1 MSATVLLV
9 GGFGNLG
16 GRIAAHLGSSD
27 GHHIV
32 LASRKNQAA
41 PSWAKSA
48 QTIQLDITDPKTFS
62 NIPTSVSCIIQLAGT
77 NDVDSA
83 QNPELAHRV
92 TTEGTSALLSNA
104 VDNGI
109 ERFIYFSTAHVYGAP
124 LTGNFTEESPTNAV
138 HPYATT
144 HLEAESAIGTAHD
157 RGEILGI
164 RVRLSNGFGRP
175 MAYETADWRTLT
187 SDLCRQAVL
196 EKRME
201 MRTDGLQER
210 NFITKTDI
218 ARAVHHLIGLPKA
231 DASNGL
237 FNLGGS
243 NSQTLLAMANM
254 IQERAQ
260 KKFGVGIPLHRPEPT
275 TTDIQ
280 HLNFDIR
287 KLLNTGFSLTEDALG
302 EIDEFLDMI
311 ELHHQS

>member
-16 GRIAAHLGSSD
+16 GRIAAHLSQFQD
-27 GHHIV
+27 HQII
-32 LASRKNQAA
+32 LASRKKQAA
-41 PSWAKSA
+41 PLWAKDA
-48 QTIQLDITDPKTFS
+48 QTIQLDVTDPTTFT
-62 NIPTSVSCIIQLAGT
+62 NIPKSVNCIVQLAAT

-83 QNPELAHRV
+83 QNPELARSV
-92 TTEGTSALLSNA
+92 TTEGTASLLNA
-104 VDNGI
+104 AIHNGI
-109 ERFIYFSTAHVYGAP
+109 ERFVYFSTAHVYGAP
-124 LTGNFTEESPTNAV
+124 LQGMFTESSTTHAV

-144 HLEAESAIGTAHD
+144 HLEAESAVAAAHENRD
-157 RGEILGI
+157 IQGI

-175 MAYETADWRTLT
+175 MAYEAADWRTLT
-187 SDLCRQAVL
+187 SDLCRQAVV

-218 ARAVHHLIGLPKA
+218 ARAVQHLIALPTSLTS
-231 DASNGL
+231 DGL

-243 NSQTLLAMANM
+243 QSQSLLAMATT

-260 KKFGVGIPLHRPEPT
+260 KKYSAEIPLHRPEPT
-275 TTDIQ
+275 SADIQ
-280 HLNFDIR
+280 HLNFDIH
-287 KLLNTGFSLTEDALG
+287 KLLNTGFSLTEDTLG
-302 EIDEFLDMI
+302 EIDDFLNMI

>member
-16 GRIAAHLGSSD
+16 GRIAAHLSQFQD
-27 GHHIV
+27 HQIV
-32 LASRKNQAA
+32 LASRKKQAA
-41 PSWAKSA
+41 PLWAKDA
-48 QTIQLDITDPKTFS
+48 QTIQLDVTDPTTFT
-62 NIPTSVSCIIQLAGT
+62 NIPKSVNCIVQLAAT

-83 QNPELAHRV
+83 QNPELARTV
-92 TTEGTSALLSNA
+92 TTEGTASLLNA
-104 VDNGI
+104 AIHNGI
-109 ERFIYFSTAHVYGAP
+109 ERFVYFSTAHVYGAP
-124 LTGNFTEESPTNAV
+124 LQGTFNESSPTHAV

-144 HLEAESAIGTAHD
+144 HLEAESAVAAAHE
-157 RGEILGI
+157 RGDIQGI

-175 MAYETADWRTLT
+175 MAYEAADWRTLT
-187 SDLCRQAVL
+187 SDLCRQAVV

-218 ARAVHHLIGLPKA
+218 ARAVQHLIALPKT
-231 DASNGL
+231 DVSNGL

-243 NSQTLLAMANM
+243 GSQTLLAMANM

-260 KKFGVGIPLHRPEPT
+260 KKFGVEIPLHRPEPT
-275 TTDIQ
+275 NTDSQ
-280 HLNFDIR
+280 QLNFDVH
-287 KLLNTGFSLTEDALG
+287 KLLNTGFSLTENALR
-302 EIDEFLDMI
+302 EIDDFLDMI

>member
-16 GRIAAHLGSSD
+16 GRIAAHLSQFQN
-27 GHHIV
+27 HQIV
-32 LASRKNQAA
+32 LASRKKQAA
-41 PSWAKSA
+41 PLWAKDV
-48 QTIQLDITDPKTFS
+48 QTIHLDVTDPTTFT
-62 NIPTSVSCIIQLAGT
+62 NIPKSVNCIVQLAAT

-83 QNPELAHRV
+83 QNPELARTV
-92 TTEGTSALLSNA
+92 TTEGTASLLNA
-104 VDNGI
+104 AIHNGI
-109 ERFIYFSTAHVYGAP
+109 ERFVYFSTAHVYGAP
-124 LTGNFTEESPTNAV
+124 LQGTFTESSTTHAV

-144 HLEAESAIGTAHD
+144 HLEAESAVATAHE
-157 RGEILGI
+157 RGDIQGI

-175 MAYETADWRTLT
+175 MAYEAADWRTLT
-187 SDLCRQAVL
+187 SDLCRQAVV

-218 ARAVHHLIGLPKA
+218 ARAVQHLISLPTSLIS
-231 DASNGL
+231 DGL

-243 NSQTLLAMANM
+243 QSQSLLAMATT

-260 KKFGVGIPLHRPEPT
+260 TKYSTEIPLHRPEPT
-275 TTDIQ
+275 TADIQ
-280 HLNFDIR
+280 HLNFDIH
-287 KLLNTGFSLTEDALG
+287 KLLNTGFSLTEDTLG
-302 EIDEFLDMI
+302 EIDNFLDMI

>member
-16 GRIAAHLGSSD
+16 GRIAAHLSQFQD
-27 GHHIV
+27 HQIV
-32 LASRKNQAA
+32 LASRKKQAA
-41 PSWAKSA
+41 PLWAKDA
-48 QTIQLDITDPKTFS
+48 QTIQLDVTDPTTFT
-62 NIPTSVSCIIQLAGT
+62 NIPKSVNCIVQLAAT

-83 QNPELAHRV
+83 QSPERAHSV
-92 TTEGTSALLSNA
+92 TTEGTASLLNA
-104 VDNGI
+104 AIHNGI
-109 ERFIYFSTAHVYGAP
+109 ERFVYFSTAHVYGAP
-124 LTGNFTEESPTNAV
+124 LQGTFTESSTTHAV

-144 HLEAESAIGTAHD
+144 HLEAESAVATAHE
-157 RGEILGI
+157 RGDIQGI

-175 MAYETADWRTLT
+175 MAYEAADWRTLT
-187 SDLCRQAVL
+187 SDLCRQAVV

-218 ARAVHHLIGLPKA
+218 ARAVQHLIALPTSLTR
-231 DASNGL
+231 DGL

-243 NSQTLLAMANM
+243 QSQSLLAMATT

-260 KKFGVGIPLHRPEPT
+260 KKYSAEIPLHRPEPT
-275 TTDIQ
+275 TADIQ
-280 HLNFDIR
+280 HLNFDIH
-287 KLLNTGFSLTEDALG
+287 KLLNTGFSLTEDTLG
-302 EIDEFLDMI
+302 EIDDFLNMI

>member
-16 GRIAAHLGSSD
+16 GRIAAHLGSL
-27 GHHIV
+27 GNHHIV
-32 LASRKNQAA
+32 LASRRKQNA
-41 PSWAKSA
+41 PDWAKSA
-48 QTIQLDITDPKTFS
+48 QTIQLDLTDPSTFL
-62 NIPTSVSCIIQLAGT
+62 NIPKSVNCIIQLAGT
-77 NDVDSA
+77 NDVGSA
-83 QNPELAHRV
+83 QNPELAQRV
-92 TTEGTSALLSNA
+92 TVAGTSALLSNA
-104 VDNGI
+104 VGKGI

-124 LTGNFTEESPTNAV
+124 LTGHFTEETPTKAA

-144 HLEAESAIGTAHD
+144 HLEAESAVGTAHD

-164 RVRLSNGFGRP
+164 RVRLSNGFGRS

-210 NFITKTDI
+210 NFITKADI
-218 ARAVHHLIGLPKA
+218 ARAVHHLIALPKT
-231 DASNGL
+231 DVSNGL

-243 NSQTLLAMANM
+243 RSQTLLAMANV

-260 KKFGVGIPLHRPEPT
+260 KKFGVEIPLLRPEPT
-275 TTDIQ
+275 TTQTQ
-280 HLNFDIR
+280 HLNFDIH
-287 KLLNTGFSLTEDALG
+287 KLLKTGFSLTENAFG

-311 ELHHQS
+311 ELHYQS

>member
-16 GRIAAHLGSSD
+16 GRIAAHLSQFQN
-27 GHHIV
+27 HQIV
-32 LASRKNQAA
+32 LASRKKQAA
-41 PSWAKSA
+41 PLWAKDA
-48 QTIQLDITDPKTFS
+48 QTIQLDVTDPTTFT
-62 NIPTSVSCIIQLAGT
+62 NIPKSVNCIVQLAAT

-83 QNPELAHRV
+83 QNPELARTV
-92 TTEGTSALLSNA
+92 TAEGTASLLNA
-104 VDNGI
+104 AIHNGI
-109 ERFIYFSTAHVYGAP
+109 ERFVYFSTAHVYGAP
-124 LTGNFTEESPTNAV
+124 LQGTITESSPTHAV

-144 HLEAESAIGTAHD
+144 HLEAESAVAAAHENGD
-157 RGEILGI
+157 IQGI

-175 MAYETADWRTLT
+175 MAYEAADWRTLT
-187 SDLCRQAVL
+187 SDLCRQAVV

-218 ARAVHHLIGLPKA
+218 ARAVQHLIALPTSLTS
-231 DASNGL
+231 DGL

-243 NSQTLLAMANM
+243 QSQSLLAMATT

-260 KKFGVGIPLHRPEPT
+260 KKYSAEIPLHRPEPT
-275 TTDIQ
+275 SSDIQ
-280 HLNFDIR
+280 HLNFDIH
-287 KLLNTGFSLTEDALG
+287 KLLNTGFSLTEDTLG
-302 EIDEFLDMI
+302 EIDDFLNMI

>member
-16 GRIAAHLGSSD
+16 GRIAAHLSQFQN
-27 GHHIV
+27 HQIV
-32 LASRKNQAA
+32 LASRKKQAA
-41 PSWAKSA
+41 PLWAKDA
-48 QTIQLDITDPKTFS
+48 QTIQLDVTDPTTFT
-62 NIPTSVSCIIQLAGT
+62 NIPKSVNCIVQLAAT

-83 QNPELAHRV
+83 QNQELARTV
-92 TTEGTSALLSNA
+92 TTEGTASLLNA
-104 VDNGI
+104 AIHNGI
-109 ERFIYFSTAHVYGAP
+109 ERFVYFSTAHVYGAP
-124 LTGNFTEESPTNAV
+124 LQGTFNESSPTHAV

-144 HLEAESAIGTAHD
+144 HLEAESAVATAHEN
-157 RGEILGI
+157 GAIQAI

-175 MAYETADWRTLT
+175 MAYEAADWRTLT
-187 SDLCRQAVL
+187 SDLCRQAVV

-218 ARAVHHLIGLPKA
+218 ARAVQHLIALPTSLIS
-231 DASNGL
+231 DGS

-243 NSQTLLAMANM
+243 QSQTLLAMATT

-260 KKFGVGIPLHRPEPT
+260 KKYSAEIPLHRPEPT
-275 TTDIQ
+275 SAYIQ
-280 HLNFDIR
+280 HLNFDIH
-287 KLLNTGFSLTEDALG
+287 KLLNTGFLLTEDTLG
-302 EIDEFLDMI
+302 EIDDFLNMI

>member
-16 GRIAAHLGSSD
+16 GRIAAHLSQFQD
-27 GHHIV
+27 HQIV
-32 LASRKNQAA
+32 LASRKKQAA
-41 PSWAKSA
+41 PLWAKDA
-48 QTIQLDITDPKTFS
+48 QTIQLDVTDPTTFTT
-62 NIPTSVSCIIQLAGT
+62 IPKSVNCIIQLAAT

-83 QNPELAHRV
+83 QSPELARIV
-92 TTEGTSALLSNA
+92 TTEGTASLLNA
-104 VDNGI
+104 AIHNGI
-109 ERFIYFSTAHVYGAP
+109 ERFVYFSTAHVYGAP
-124 LTGNFTEESPTNAV
+124 LQGTFNESSPTHAV

-144 HLEAESAIGTAHD
+144 HLEAESVVAAAHENGD
-157 RGEILGI
+157 IQGI

-218 ARAVHHLIGLPKA
+218 ARAVQHLIALPISQIS
-231 DASNGL
+231 DGL

-243 NSQTLLAMANM
+243 QSQNLLAMATT

-260 KKFGVGIPLHRPEPT
+260 KKFSAEIPLHRPEPT
-275 TTDIQ
+275 SADIQ
-280 HLNFDIR
+280 HLNFDIH
-287 KLLNTGFSLTEDALG
+287 KLLHTGFSLTENSLG
-302 EIDEFLDMI
+302 EIDDFLDMI

>member
-16 GRIAAHLGSSD
+16 GRIAAHLSQFQN
-27 GHHIV
+27 HQIV
-32 LASRKNQAA
+32 LASRKKRAA
-41 PSWAKSA
+41 PIWAKDA
-48 QTIQLDITDPKTFS
+48 QTIQLDVTDPTTFT
-62 NIPTSVSCIIQLAGT
+62 NIPKSVNCIVQLAAT

-83 QNPELAHRV
+83 QNPELARTV
-92 TTEGTSALLSNA
+92 TTEGTASLLNA
-104 VDNGI
+104 AIHNEI
-109 ERFIYFSTAHVYGAP
+109 ERFVYFSTAHVYGAP
-124 LTGNFTEESPTNAV
+124 LQGTFNESSPTHAV

-144 HLEAESAIGTAHD
+144 HLEAESAVATAHE
-157 RGEILGI
+157 RGDIQGI

-175 MAYETADWRTLT
+175 MAYEAADWRTLT
-187 SDLCRQAVL
+187 SDLCRQAVV

-218 ARAVHHLIGLPKA
+218 ARAVQHLIAIPTSQIS
-231 DASNGL
+231 DGL

-243 NSQTLLAMANM
+243 QSQTLLAMATT

-260 KKFGVGIPLHRPEPT
+260 KKYSIEIPLLRPEPT
-275 TTDIQ
+275 TADIQ
-280 HLNFDIR
+280 HLNFDIH
-287 KLLNTGFSLTEDALG
+287 KLLNTGLSLTEDTLG
-302 EIDEFLDMI
+302 EIDDFLNMI

>member
-1 MSATVLLV
+1 MNATVLLV

-16 GRIAAHLGSSD
+16 GRIAAHLGSL
-27 GHHIV
+27 GNHHIV
-32 LASRKNQAA
+32 LASRRKQNA
-41 PSWAKSA
+41 PDWAKSA
-48 QTIQLDITDPKTFS
+48 QTIQLDLTDPSTFL
-62 NIPTSVSCIIQLAGT
+62 NIPKSVNCIIQLAGT

-83 QNPELAHRV
+83 QNPELAQRV
-92 TTEGTSALLSNA
+92 TVAGTSALLSNA
-104 VDNGI
+104 VGKGI

-124 LTGNFTEESPTNAV
+124 LTGHFTEETPTKAA

-144 HLEAESAIGTAHD
+144 HLEAESAVGTAHD

-164 RVRLSNGFGRP
+164 RVRLSNGFGRS

-187 SDLCRQAVL
+187 SDLCRQAVF

-210 NFITKTDI
+210 NFITKTDV
-218 ARAVHHLIGLPKA
+218 ARAVHHLIALPKT
-231 DASNGL
+231 DVSNGL

-243 NSQTLLAMANM
+243 RSQTLLAMANV

-260 KKFGVGIPLHRPEPT
+260 KKFGVEIPLLRPEQT
-275 TTDIQ
+275 TTQTQ
-280 HLNFDIR
+280 HLNFDIH
-287 KLLNTGFSLTEDALG
+287 KLLKTGFSLTENAFG

-311 ELHHQS
+311 ELHYQS

>member
-16 GRIAAHLGSSD
+16 GRIAAHLSQFQN
-27 GHHIV
+27 HQIV
-32 LASRKNQAA
+32 LASRKKQAA
-41 PSWAKSA
+41 PLWAKDA
-48 QTIQLDITDPKTFS
+48 QTIQLDVTDPTTFT
-62 NIPTSVSCIIQLAGT
+62 NIPKSVNCIVQLAAT

-83 QNPELAHRV
+83 QNPELARTV
-92 TTEGTSALLSNA
+92 TAEGTASLLNA
-104 VDNGI
+104 AIHNGI
-109 ERFIYFSTAHVYGAP
+109 ERFVYFSTAHVYGAP
-124 LTGNFTEESPTNAV
+124 LQGMFTESSTTHAV

-144 HLEAESAIGTAHD
+144 HLEAESAVATAHE
-157 RGEILGI
+157 RGDIQGI

-175 MAYETADWRTLT
+175 MAYEAADWRTLT
-187 SDLCRQAVL
+187 SDLCRQAVV

-218 ARAVHHLIGLPKA
+218 ARAVQHLIALPTSLTR
-231 DASNGL
+231 DGL

-243 NSQTLLAMANM
+243 QSQTLLAMATT

-260 KKFGVGIPLHRPEPT
+260 SKYSTEIPLHRPEPT
-275 TTDIQ
+275 TADIQ
-280 HLNFDIR
+280 HLNFDIH
-287 KLLNTGFSLTEDALG
+287 KLLNTGFSLTEDTLG
-302 EIDEFLDMI
+302 EIDDFLDMI

>member
-16 GRIAAHLGSSD
+16 GRIATHLSQFQD
-27 GHHIV
+27 HQIV
-32 LASRKNQAA
+32 LASRKKQAA
-41 PSWAKSA
+41 PLWAKDA
-48 QTIQLDITDPKTFS
+48 QTIQLDVTDPTTFTT
-62 NIPTSVSCIIQLAGT
+62 IPKSVNCIIQLAAT

-83 QNPELAHRV
+83 QSPELARIV
-92 TTEGTSALLSNA
+92 TTEGTASLLNA
-104 VDNGI
+104 AIHNGI
-109 ERFIYFSTAHVYGAP
+109 ERFVYFSTAHVYGAP
-124 LTGNFTEESPTNAV
+124 LQGTFNESSPTHAV

-144 HLEAESAIGTAHD
+144 HLEAESVVAAAHENGD
-157 RGEILGI
+157 IQGI

-187 SDLCRQAVL
+187 SDLCRQAVV

-218 ARAVHHLIGLPKA
+218 ARAVQHLIALPKT
-231 DASNGL
+231 DVSNGL

-243 NSQTLLAMANM
+243 KSQTLLAMANM

-260 KKFGVGIPLHRPEPT
+260 NKFGVEIPLHRPEPT
-275 TTDIQ
+275 NTDSQ
-280 HLNFDIR
+280 HLNFDIH
-287 KLLNTGFSLTEDALG
+287 KLLNTGFMLTENALR

>member
-16 GRIAAHLGSSD
+16 GRIASHLSQFQN
-27 GHHIV
+27 HQIV
-32 LASRKNQAA
+32 LASRKKQAA
-41 PSWAKSA
+41 PLWAKEA
-48 QTIQLDITDPKTFS
+48 QTIQLDVTNPTTFS
-62 NIPTSVSCIIQLAGT
+62 NIPKSVNCIVQLAAT

-83 QNPELAHRV
+83 QNPELARSV
-92 TTEGTSALLSNA
+92 TTEGTASLLNA
-104 VDNGI
+104 AIHNGI
-109 ERFIYFSTAHVYGAP
+109 ERFVYFSTAHVYGAP
-124 LTGNFTEESPTNAV
+124 LQGAFIESSSTHAV

-144 HLEAESAIGTAHD
+144 HLEAESVVAAAHEKGD
-157 RGEILGI
+157 IRGI

-175 MAYETADWRTLT
+175 MAYEAADWRTLT
-187 SDLCRQAVL
+187 SDLCRQAVV

-218 ARAVHHLIGLPKA
+218 ARAVQHLISLPTSLIS
-231 DASNGL
+231 DGL

-243 NSQTLLAMANM
+243 QSLTLLAMATT

-260 KKFGVGIPLHRPEPT
+260 NKYSTEIPLHRPEST
-275 TTDIQ
+275 TADIQ
-280 HLNFDIR
+280 HLNFDIH
-287 KLLNTGFSLTEDALG
+287 KLLNTGFLLTEDTLG
-302 EIDEFLDMI
+302 EIDDFLDMI

>member
-16 GRIAAHLGSSD
+16 GRIASHLSQFQN
-27 GHHIV
+27 HQIV
-32 LASRKNQAA
+32 LASRKKQAA
-41 PSWAKSA
+41 PLWAKDA
-48 QTIQLDITDPKTFS
+48 QTIQLDVTDPTTFT
-62 NIPTSVSCIIQLAGT
+62 NIPKSVNCIVQLAAT

-83 QNPELAHRV
+83 QNPELARTV
-92 TTEGTSALLSNA
+92 TTEGTASLLNA
-104 VDNGI
+104 AIHNGI
-109 ERFIYFSTAHVYGAP
+109 ERFVYFSTAHVYGAP
-124 LTGNFTEESPTNAV
+124 LQGTFTESSPTHAV

-144 HLEAESAIGTAHD
+144 HLQAELAVGAAHE

-175 MAYETADWRTLT
+175 MTYEAADWRTLT

-218 ARAVHHLIGLPKA
+218 ARAVQHLIALPKT
-231 DASNGL
+231 DVSNGL

-243 NSQTLLAMANM
+243 GSQTLLAMANM

-260 KKFGVGIPLHRPEPT
+260 KKFGVEIPLHRPEPT
-275 TTDIQ
+275 NTDSQ
-280 HLNFDIR
+280 HLNFNIH
-287 KLLNTGFSLTEDALG
+287 KLLNTGFMLTENALR
-302 EIDEFLDMI
+302 EIDDFLDMI

>member
-16 GRIAAHLGSSD
+16 GRIAAHLSQFQN
-27 GHHIV
+27 HQIV
-32 LASRKNQAA
+32 LASRKKQAA
-41 PSWAKSA
+41 PLWVKDA
-48 QTIQLDITDPKTFS
+48 QTIQLDVTDPTTFT
-62 NIPTSVSCIIQLAGT
+62 NIPKSVNCIVQLAAT

-83 QNPELAHRV
+83 QNPELARTV
-92 TTEGTSALLSNA
+92 TTEGTASLLNA
-104 VDNGI
+104 AIHNGI
-109 ERFIYFSTAHVYGAP
+109 ERFVYFSTAHVYGAP
-124 LTGNFTEESPTNAV
+124 LQGTFTESSPTHAV

-144 HLEAESAIGTAHD
+144 HLQAELAVGAAHE

-175 MAYETADWRTLT
+175 MTYEAADWRTLT

-218 ARAVHHLIGLPKA
+218 ARAVQHLIALPKT
-231 DASNGL
+231 DVSNGL

-243 NSQTLLAMANM
+243 GSQTLLAMANM

-260 KKFGVGIPLHRPEPT
+260 KKFGVEIPLHRPEPT
-275 TTDIQ
+275 NTDSQ
-280 HLNFDIR
+280 HLNFDIH
-287 KLLNTGFSLTEDALG
+287 KLLNTGFMLTENALR
-302 EIDEFLDMI
+302 EIDDFLDMI

>member
-1 MSATVLLV
+1 MSANVLLV

-16 GRIAAHLGSSD
+16 GRIAAHLGSLED
-27 GHHIV
+27 HHIV
-32 LASRKNQAA
+32 LASRKKQDA
-41 PSWAKSA
+41 PYWAKNA
-48 QTIQLDITDPKTFS
+48 ETIQLDLTDPATFS
-62 NIPTSVSCIIQLAGT
+62 NIPRSVNCIIQLAGT

-83 QNPELAHRV
+83 QNPELAHSV
-92 TTEGTSALLSNA
+92 TAEGTSALLNNA

-124 LTGNFTEESPTNAV
+124 MTGDFTEESPTKAV

-144 HLEAESAIGTAHD
+144 HLEAESAVGAAHD
-157 RGEILGI
+157 RGDLLGI
-164 RVRLSNGFGRP
+164 RVRLSNGYGRP

-218 ARAVHHLIGLPKA
+218 ARAVRHLIALPKTY
-231 DASNGL
+231 ASNGL

-243 NSQTLLAMANM
+243 KSQTLLAMANM

-260 KKFGVGIPLHRPEPT
+260 NKFGVEIPLHRPEPT
-275 TTDIQ
+275 DTQTQ
-280 HLNFDIR
+280 HLNFDIHQ
-287 KLLNTGFSLTEDALG
+287 LLNTGFSLTEDALG

>member
-16 GRIAAHLGSSD
+16 GRIAAHLSQFQD
-27 GHHIV
+27 HQIV
-32 LASRKNQAA
+32 LASRKKQAA
-41 PSWAKSA
+41 PLWAKDA
-48 QTIQLDITDPKTFS
+48 QTIQLDVTDPTTFTT
-62 NIPTSVSCIIQLAGT
+62 IPKSVNCIIQLAAT

-83 QNPELAHRV
+83 QSPELARIV
-92 TTEGTSALLSNA
+92 TTEGTASLLNA
-104 VDNGI
+104 AIHNGI
-109 ERFIYFSTAHVYGAP
+109 ERFVYFSTAHVYGAP
-124 LTGNFTEESPTNAV
+124 LQGTFNESSPTHAV

-144 HLEAESAIGTAHD
+144 HLEAESVVAAAHENGD
-157 RGEILGI
+157 IQGI

-187 SDLCRQAVL
+187 SDLCRQAVV

-218 ARAVHHLIGLPKA
+218 ARAVQHLIALPKT
-231 DASNGL
+231 DVSNGL

-243 NSQTLLAMANM
+243 GSQTLLAMANM

-260 KKFGVGIPLHRPEPT
+260 KKFGVEIPLHRPEPT
-275 TTDIQ
+275 NTDSQ
-280 HLNFDIR
+280 HLNFDIH
-287 KLLNTGFSLTEDALG
+287 KLLNTGFMLTENALR
-302 EIDEFLDMI
+302 EIDDFLDMI

>member
-16 GRIAAHLGSSD
+16 GRIAAHLSQFQN
-27 GHHIV
+27 HQIV
-32 LASRKNQAA
+32 LASRKKRAA
-41 PSWAKSA
+41 PIWAKDA
-48 QTIQLDITDPKTFS
+48 QTIQLDVTDPTTFT
-62 NIPTSVSCIIQLAGT
+62 NIPKSVNCIVQLAAT

-83 QNPELAHRV
+83 QNPELARTV
-92 TTEGTSALLSNA
+92 TTEGTASLLNA
-104 VDNGI
+104 AIHNEI
-109 ERFIYFSTAHVYGAP
+109 ERFVYFSTAHVYGAP
-124 LTGNFTEESPTNAV
+124 LQGTFNESSPTHAV

-144 HLEAESAIGTAHD
+144 HLEAESAVATAHE
-157 RGEILGI
+157 RGDIQGI

-175 MAYETADWRTLT
+175 MAYEAADWRTLT
-187 SDLCRQAVL
+187 SDLCRQAVV

-218 ARAVHHLIGLPKA
+218 ARAVQHLIAIPTSQIS
-231 DASNGL
+231 DGL

-243 NSQTLLAMANM
+243 QSQTLLAMATT

-260 KKFGVGIPLHRPEPT
+260 KKYSIEIPLLRPEPT
-275 TTDIQ
+275 TADIQ
-280 HLNFDIR
+280 HLNFDIH
-287 KLLNTGFSLTEDALG
+287 KLLDTGLSLTEDTLG
-302 EIDEFLDMI
+302 EIDDFLNMI

>member
-16 GRIAAHLGSSD
+16 GRIAAHLSQFQD
-27 GHHIV
+27 HQIV
-32 LASRKNQAA
+32 LASRKKQAA
-41 PSWAKSA
+41 PLWAKDA
-48 QTIQLDITDPKTFS
+48 QTIQLNVTDPTTFT
-62 NIPTSVSCIIQLAGT
+62 NIPKSVNCIIQLAAT

-83 QNPELAHRV
+83 QNPELARSV
-92 TTEGTSALLSNA
+92 TTEGTASLLNA
-104 VDNGI
+104 AIHNGI
-109 ERFIYFSTAHVYGAP
+109 ERFVYFSTAHVYGAP
-124 LTGNFTEESPTNAV
+124 LTGNFTEESPTNAA

-144 HLEAESAIGTAHD
+144 HLDAESAVGAAHD

-218 ARAVHHLIGLPKA
+218 ARAVQHLIALPTSQVN
-231 DASNGL
+231 DGL

-243 NSQTLLAMANM
+243 QSQSLLAMAM
-254 IQERAQ
+254 TIQERAQ
-260 KKFGVGIPLHRPEPT
+260 NKYSAEIPLRRPDPT
-275 TTDIQ
+275 SADIQ
-280 HLNFDIR
+280 HLNFDIH
-287 KLLNTGFSLTEDALG
+287 KLLNTGFSLTENTLG
-302 EIDEFLDMI
+302 EIDNFLDMI
-311 ELHHQS
+311 ELRHQS